1 MQTAA
6 IRVRPATLADWPTL
20 KALRLA
26 ALLDA
31 PKAFGISHAQ
41 VANDSDEQWQARASA
56 QAGPTFFLAYDHA
69 QAIGLVGGVVHP
81 QTQAYNLIAM
91 WVAPAARGSTA
102 ASSLV
107 QAVINHADQ
116 LGHRRVVLSVSP
128 TNERA
133 SRLYQRMGFRFIE
146 QTETLASHP
155 DVTVQVM
162 VRER

>member
-6 IRVRPATLADWPTL
+6 IQVRPATLADWPTL

-41 VANDSDEQWQARASA
+41 VANDSDEQWQARAGA
-56 QAGPTFFLAYDHA
+56 QAGPTFFLAYAHE

-81 QTQAYNLIAM
+81 QSQAYHLIAM

-107 QAVINHADQ
+107 QAVINHASQ
-116 LGHRRVVLSVSP
+116 LGHSRVVLSVSP

-133 SRLYQRMGFRFIE
+133 CQLYQRMGFSFTE

-155 DVTVQVM
+155 EITVQVM
-162 VRER
+162 VREY

>member
-1 MQTAA
+1 MQTTA
-6 IRVRPATLADWPTL
+6 IRVRPTTLADWPTL

-41 VANDSDEQWQARASA
+41 VANDSDEQWQARARA
-56 QAGPTFFLAYDHA
+56 QAGPTFFLAHA
-69 QAIGLVGGVVHP
+69 HEQAIGLVGGVVHP
-81 QTQAYNLIAM
+81 QSQVYNLIAM

-107 QAVINHADQ
+107 QAVINHAAQ

-133 SRLYQRMGFRFIE
+133 SRLYQRMGFSFIE

-155 DVTVQVM
+155 EVMVQVM